1 MAKDIQ
7 FSQKARESL
16 KRGVNKVSDAVRV
29 TLGPKGRNVVLDKGF
44 GAPAVTNDG
53 VTIAKEI
60 ELKGKIENMGA
71 ELIKEVAEK
80 TNNTVGDGTTTAVI
94 LASEMINEGLK
105 YITTGINP
113 MGVRRGIE
121 AATKALIEEIRKN
134 SIQIKGNKEK
144 IVAVASIA
152 AENKDMGK
160 MIAEIIE
167 EVGPEAP
174 ITVEESQ
181 TIGLEKEV
189 VSGMQFDEGF
199 ISPYMM
205 TDPEALVAEFKDPYI
220 LITDKKIS
228 TINEIVPLMEKM
240 VQAGRKDL
248 IIIAEDVEGEALPTL
263 IVNKL
268 KGSFNALAV
277 KAPGFGDR
285 RKEMLA
291 DIAALTGGQIVS
303 EELGLKIENV
313 ELNMLGEAGKVV
325 ADKDKTTIV
334 DGKGRKK
341 DIEARIS
348 SIRKEL
354 VDTESE
360 FDKEKLEER
369 LAKLLGGVGVIKVGA
384 ATEAEM
390 KYKKDKLEDALN
402 ATKAAIE
409 EGIVPG
415 GGVAL
420 INAAKILDDVFS
432 TQTTSRLRHN
442 EDVFPKG
449 SLWDKDEAA
458 ISDEV
463 LAGIKIVR
471 QAIESPIRQIV
482 QNAGKQDP
490 GVIIKE
496 IREKSNGVQGYDA
509 IKDKIVDMMTAGIV
523 DPTKVVR
530 LCLQN
535 AASAAA
541 MILTTE
547 AVITDLPE
555 KEETKMPGGMPPG
568 GMM

>member
-1 MAKDIQ
+1 MAKEIQ

-16 KRGVNKVSDAVRV
+16 KKGVNKVSNAVRV

-44 GAPAVTNDG
+44 GSPQVTNDG

-60 ELKGKIENMGA
+60 ELKNKVENMGA

-80 TNNTVGDGTTTAVI
+80 TNSAVGDGTTTAVI
-94 LASEMINEGLK
+94 LASEMISEGLK
-105 YITTGINP
+105 YIATGINP

-121 AATKALIEEIRKN
+121 TASKALIEEIKKN
-134 SIQIKGNKEK
+134 SIQIKNNKEK
-144 IVAVASIA
+144 ITAVASIS

-167 EVGPEAP
+167 EVGHEAP

-189 VSGMQFDEGF
+189 VKGMQFDEGF

-205 TDPEALVAEFKDPYI
+205 TDPESLLAEFRDPYI

-228 TINEIVPLMEKM
+228 SVSEIVPLMEKM
-240 VQAGRKDL
+240 AASGKKDL
-248 IIIAEDVEGEALPTL
+248 VILAEDVEGEALATL

-303 EELGLKIENV
+303 EELGLKIENI
-313 ELNMLGEAGKVV
+313 ELKMLGEAGKVV

-334 DGKGRKK
+334 NGKGRNK

-348 SIRKEL
+348 AIRKEL
-354 VDTESE
+354 ERTESD

-369 LAKLLGGVGVIKVGA
+369 LAKLSGGVGVIKVGA

-402 ATKAAIE
+402 ATTAAIE

-415 GGVAL
+415 GGVSL
-420 INAAKILDDVFS
+420 IRAARVLDNGNVS
-432 TQTTSRLRHN
+432 
-442 EDVFPKG
+442 
-449 SLWDKDEAA
+449 KDEAA

-482 QNAGKQDP
+482 LNAGKQDP
-490 GVIIKE
+490 GVIVKE
-496 IREKSNGVQGYDA
+496 ISEKTNGTEGYDA
-509 IKDKIVDMMTAGIV
+509 IKNKIVNMMTAGIV

-530 LCLQN
+530 LCLLN
-535 AASAAA
+535 AASAAS

-555 KEETKMPGGMPPG
+555 KEETKMMPNMPAGM
-568 GMM
+568 

>member
-80 TNNTVGDGTTTAVI
+80 TNSAVGDGTTTAVI

-113 MGVRRGIE
+113 MGVRKGIE
-121 AATKALIEEIRKN
+121 MASKALIEEIKKN
-134 SIQIKGNKEK
+134 SIQIKNNKEK
-144 IVAVASIA
+144 IVAVASIS
-152 AENKDMGK
+152 AESKDMGK
-160 MIAEIIE
+160 MIADIIE
-167 EVGPEAP
+167 EVGHEAP

-181 TIGLEKEV
+181 TLGLEKEV
-189 VSGMQFDEGF
+189 VKGMQFDEGF

-205 TDPEALVAEFKDPYI
+205 TDPEALMAEFKDPYI

-228 TINEIVPLMEKM
+228 AISEIVPLMEKM
-240 VQAGRKDL
+240 VQSGRKDL
-248 IIIAEDVEGEALPTL
+248 VIIAEDVEGEALATL

-285 RKEMLA
+285 RKEMMA
-291 DIAALTGGQIVS
+291 DIAALTGGQIIS
-303 EELGLKIENV
+303 EEVGLKIENI

-334 DGKGRKK
+334 DGKGRNK

-348 SIRKEL
+348 AIRKEL
-354 VDTESE
+354 VSTESE

-369 LAKLLGGVGVIKVGA
+369 LAKLSGGVGIIKVGA

-415 GGVAL
+415 GGVSL
-420 INAAKILDDVFS
+420 ISASSVLENIDAS
-432 TQTTSRLRHN
+432 
-442 EDVFPKG
+442 
-449 SLWDKDEAA
+449 KDEAA

-463 LAGIKIVR
+463 LAGVKIVR

-482 QNAGKQDP
+482 LNAGKQDP

-496 IREKSNGVQGYDA
+496 ISEKSNGTQGYDA
-509 IKDKIVDMMTAGIV
+509 IKDKIVDMMSAGIV

-555 KEETKMPGGMPPG
+555 KEESKMPTGMPPG

>member
-1 MAKDIQ
+1 MAKDIK
-7 FSQKARESL
+7 FSQRAREGL
-16 KRGVNKVSDAVRV
+16 KRGVNKVSNAVRV

-80 TNNTVGDGTTTAVI
+80 TNSQVGDGTTTAVI

-105 YITTGINP
+105 YIATGINP
-113 MGVRRGIE
+113 MGIRRGIE
-121 AATKALIEEIRKN
+121 TASKALIEEFKKN
-134 SIQIKGNKEK
+134 SIQIKNNKDK
-144 IVAVASIA
+144 IVAVASIS
-152 AENKDMGK
+152 AESKEMGK

-167 EVGPEAP
+167 EVGHEAP

-181 TIGLEKEV
+181 TLGLEKEV
-189 VSGMQFDEGF
+189 VKGMQFDEGF

-205 TDPEALVAEFKDPYI
+205 TDPESLAAEFKDPYI

-228 TINEIVPLMEKM
+228 TISEIVPLMEKM
-240 VQAGRKDL
+240 VGSGRKDL
-248 IIIAEDVEGEALPTL
+248 VILAEDVEGEALATL

-268 KGSFNALAV
+268 KGSFNALAI

-285 RKEMLA
+285 KKEMMA
-291 DIAALTGGQIVS
+291 DIAVLVGGQIIS
-303 EELGLKIENV
+303 EDLGLKLENV
-313 ELNMLGEAGKVV
+313 KLSMLGEAGKVLS
-325 ADKDKTTIV
+325 DKDKTTIV
-334 DGKGRKK
+334 SGKGRSRE
-341 DIEARIS
+341 IEARIS
-348 SIRKEL
+348 AIRKEL
-354 VDTESE
+354 ENTESD

-369 LAKLLGGVGVIKVGA
+369 LAKLSGGVGVIKVGA

-415 GGVAL
+415 GGVSL
-420 INAAKILDDVFS
+420 IHAAKVLDNGIVA
-432 TQTTSRLRHN
+432 
-442 EDVFPKG
+442 
-449 SLWDKDEAA
+449 KDEAA

-471 QAIESPIRQIV
+471 QAVESPIRQIV
-482 QNAGKQDP
+482 LNAGKQDP

-496 IREKSNGVQGYDA
+496 IGEKSNGKEGYDA
-509 IKDKIVDMMTAGIV
+509 IKNKIVDMMTAGIV

-530 LCLQN
+530 SALQN

-541 MILTTE
+541 MVLTTE

-555 KEETKMPGGMPPG
+555 KEEAKMPGGMPPG
-568 GMM
+568 GGMM

>member
-16 KRGVNKVSDAVRV
+16 KRGVNKVADAVRV

-80 TNNTVGDGTTTAVI
+80 TNSAVGDGTTTAVI

-113 MGVRRGIE
+113 MGVRKGIE
-121 AATKALIEEIRKN
+121 MASKALIEEIKKN
-134 SIQIKGNKEK
+134 SIQIKNNKEK
-144 IVAVASIA
+144 IVAVASIS
-152 AENKDMGK
+152 AESKDMGK
-160 MIAEIIE
+160 MIADIIE
-167 EVGPEAP
+167 EVGHEAP

-181 TIGLEKEV
+181 TLGLEKEV
-189 VSGMQFDEGF
+189 VKGMQFDEGF

-205 TDPEALVAEFKDPYI
+205 TDPEALMAEFKDPYI

-228 TINEIVPLMEKM
+228 AISEIVPLMEKM
-240 VQAGRKDL
+240 VQSGRKDL
-248 IIIAEDVEGEALPTL
+248 VIIAEDVEGEALATL

-285 RKEMLA
+285 KKEMMA
-291 DIAALTGGQIVS
+291 DIAALTGGQIIS
-303 EELGLKIENV
+303 EEVGLKIENI

-334 DGKGRKK
+334 DGKGRNK

-348 SIRKEL
+348 AIRKEL
-354 VDTESE
+354 VGTESE

-369 LAKLLGGVGVIKVGA
+369 LAKLSGGVGVIKVGA

-415 GGVAL
+415 GGVSL
-420 INAAKILDDVFS
+420 ISASSVLENIDAS
-432 TQTTSRLRHN
+432 
-442 EDVFPKG
+442 
-449 SLWDKDEAA
+449 KDEAA

-463 LAGIKIVR
+463 LAGVKIVR
-471 QAIESPIRQIV
+471 QAIEFPIRQIV
-482 QNAGKQDP
+482 LNAGKQDP

-496 IREKSNGVQGYDA
+496 ISEKLDGTQGYDA
-509 IKDKIVDMMTAGIV
+509 IKDKIVDMMSAGIV

-555 KEETKMPGGMPPG
+555 KEESKMPTGMPPG

>member
-1 MAKDIQ
+1 MAKEIK
-7 FSQKARESL
+7 FSQDARELL
-16 KRGVNKVSDAVRV
+16 KKGVNKVSDAVRV

-44 GAPAVTNDG
+44 GAPQVTNDG

-71 ELIKEVAEK
+71 ELVKEVAEK
-80 TNNTVGDGTTTAVI
+80 TNNAVGDGTTTAVI
-94 LASEMINEGLK
+94 LASEMMNEGLK
-105 YITTGINP
+105 YIATGINP

-121 AATKALIEEIRKN
+121 MASKTLIEEIKKN
-134 SIQIKGNKEK
+134 SIQIKNNKEK
-144 IVAVASIA
+144 IIAVASIS
-152 AENKDMGK
+152 AESKEMGK
-160 MIAEIIE
+160 MIADIIG

-181 TIGLEKEV
+181 AIGLEKEV
-189 VSGMQFDEGF
+189 VKGMQFDEGF

-205 TDPEALVAEFKDPYI
+205 TDPESLLAEFKNPYI

-228 TINEIVPLMEKM
+228 AIAEIVPLMEKM
-240 VQAGRKDL
+240 VAAGRKDL
-248 IIIAEDVEGEALPTL
+248 VIIAEDVEGEALATL

-285 RKEMLA
+285 RKEMLS
-291 DIAALTGGQIVS
+291 DIAALTGGQIIS
-303 EELGLKIENV
+303 EELGLKIENI

-334 DGKGRKK
+334 SGKGRNK

-348 SIRKEL
+348 AIRKEL
-354 VDTESE
+354 EKTESE

-369 LAKLLGGVGVIKVGA
+369 LAKLSGGVGVVKVGA

-415 GGVAL
+415 GGVSL
-420 INAAKILDDVFS
+420 ISSANVLENMENFK
-432 TQTTSRLRHN
+432 T
-442 EDVFPKG
+442 
-449 SLWDKDEAA
+449 EAA

-463 LAGIKIVR
+463 LAGVKIVR

-482 QNAGKQDP
+482 LNAGKQDP
-490 GVIIKE
+490 GVIVKE
-496 IREKSNGVQGYDA
+496 IGEKSNGKEGYDA
-509 IKDKIVDMMTAGIV
+509 IRDKIVDMMSAGIV

-555 KEETKMPGGMPPG
+555 KEETKMMPSMPAGM
-568 GMM
+568 

>member
-1 MAKDIQ
+1 MAKQIQ
-7 FSQKARESL
+7 FSQKAREGL
-16 KRGVNKVSDAVRV
+16 KRGVNKVSNAVRV

-60 ELKGKIENMGA
+60 ELKNKVENIGA
-71 ELIKEVAEK
+71 ELVKEVAEK
-80 TNNTVGDGTTTAVI
+80 TNSAVGDGTTTAVI

-105 YITTGINP
+105 YIATGINP
-113 MGVRRGIE
+113 MGIRRGIE
-121 AATKALIEEIRKN
+121 SAAKLLAEEIKKN
-134 SIQIKGNKEK
+134 SIQIKNNKEK
-144 IVAVASIA
+144 IVAVASIS
-152 AENKDMGK
+152 AESKDMGR

-167 EVGPEAP
+167 EVGHEAP

-181 TIGLEKEV
+181 TLGLEKEV
-189 VSGMQFDEGF
+189 VKGMQFDEGF

-205 TDPEALVAEFKDPYI
+205 TDAESLIAEFKDPYI

-228 TINEIVPLMEKM
+228 AIAEIVPLMEKM
-240 VQAGRKDL
+240 VNAGKKDL
-248 IIIAEDVEGEALPTL
+248 VILAEDVEGEALATL

-277 KAPGFGDR
+277 KTPGFGDR
-285 RKEMLA
+285 KKEVMA
-291 DIAALTGGQIVS
+291 DLAALVGGEIVS
-303 EELGLKIENV
+303 EELGLKMENV
-313 ELNMLGEAGKVV
+313 ELNMLGQAGKVI

-334 DGKGRKK
+334 SGKGKIK
-341 DIEARIS
+341 DIKARIS
-348 SIRKEL
+348 AIKKEL
-354 VDTESE
+354 ERTESD

-369 LAKLLGGVGVIKVGA
+369 LAKLSGGVGVIKVGA

-415 GGVAL
+415 GGVSL
-420 INAAKILDDVFS
+420 VHAAKVLDNGV
-432 TQTTSRLRHN
+432 
-442 EDVFPKG
+442 VA
-449 SLWDKDEAA
+449 KDEAA

-463 LAGIKIVR
+463 LSGVKIVR

-482 QNAGKQDP
+482 ANAGKEDP

-496 IREKSNGVQGYDA
+496 VSEKTNGNQGYDA
-509 IKDKIVDMMTAGIV
+509 IKNKIVDMMSAGIV

-530 LCLQN
+530 SALQN

-541 MILTTE
+541 MVLTTE

-555 KEETKMPGGMPPG
+555 KEEAKMSGGMPPG
-568 GMM
+568 M

>member
-7 FSQKARESL
+7 FSQKARGLL
-16 KRGVNKVSDAVRV
+16 KKGVDKVSDAVRV

-80 TNNTVGDGTTTAVI
+80 TNSAVGDGTTTAVI

-105 YITTGINP
+105 YVATGMNP
-113 MGVRRGIE
+113 VGIRHGIE
-121 AATKALIEEIRKN
+121 LATKRAVEA
-134 SIQIKGNKEK
+134 IKKVTIPVRGDKK
-144 IVAVASIA
+144 MITQVASIS
-152 AENKDMGK
+152 AEDSEMGQ
-160 MIAEIIE
+160 MIADIIE
-167 EVGPEAP
+167 EVGHEAP

-189 VSGMQFDEGF
+189 VKGMQFDEGF

-205 TDPEALVAEFKDPYI
+205 TDPESLIAEYKDANI
-220 LITDKKIS
+220 LILDGKIS
-228 TINEIVPLMEKM
+228 AASEVVPLMEKM
-240 VQAGRKDL
+240 VAAGKKEL
-248 IIIAEDVEGEALPTL
+248 VIVAEEVEGEALATM

-291 DIAALTGGQIVS
+291 DIAALTGGQVIS
-303 EELGLKIENV
+303 EELGLKIDNV
-313 ELNMLGEAGKVV
+313 ELSMLGEVGKVI
-325 ADKDKTTIV
+325 ADKDKTTLV
-334 DGKGRKK
+334 NGKGRAK
-341 DIEARIS
+341 DIQARIS
-348 SIRKEL
+348 AIRKEIEK
-354 VDTESE
+354 TESE

-369 LAKLLGGVGVIKVGA
+369 LAKLSGGVGVIKVGA
-384 ATEAEM
+384 ATEVEM

-420 INAAKILDDVFS
+420 INALKSIKSEYEFIETERGKAIAHQDS
-432 TQTTSRLRHN
+432 AWSRN
-442 EDVFPKG
+442 N
-449 SLWDKDEAA
+449 
-458 ISDEV
+458 
-463 LAGIKIVR
+463 KIVFNEIHSGYR
-471 QAIESPIRQIV
+471 LVMIALTSPLKQIV
-482 QNAGKQDP
+482 ENAGETEP
-490 GVIIKE
+490 GVIVNE
-496 IREKSNGVQGYDA
+496 LMTRNDTNFGYNA
-509 IKDKIVDMMTAGIV
+509 LENKIQNIMTAGIV

-530 LCLQN
+530 IGLQN
-535 AASAAA
+535 AASTAA

-547 AVITDLPE
+547 AVVTDLPE
-555 KEETKMPGGMPPG
+555 KEEKMMPGAGAGMPP
-568 GMM
+568 M

>member
-80 TNNTVGDGTTTAVI
+80 TNNAVGDGTTTAVI

-121 AATKALIEEIRKN
+121 MASKALIEEIKKN
-134 SIQIKGNKEK
+134 SIQIKNNKEK
-144 IVAVASIA
+144 IVAVASIS

-167 EVGPEAP
+167 EVGHEAP

-181 TIGLEKEV
+181 TLGLEKEV
-189 VSGMQFDEGF
+189 VKGMQFDEGF

-205 TDPEALVAEFKDPYI
+205 TDPEALMAEFRDPYI

-228 TINEIVPLMEKM
+228 AISEIVPLMEKM

-248 IIIAEDVEGEALPTL
+248 VIIAEDVEGEALATL

-285 RKEMLA
+285 RKEIMA
-291 DIAALTGGQIVS
+291 DIAALTGGQIIS
-303 EELGLKIENV
+303 EEVGLKIENI

-334 DGKGRKK
+334 DGKGRNK

-348 SIRKEL
+348 AIRKEL
-354 VDTESE
+354 VSTESE

-369 LAKLLGGVGVIKVGA
+369 LAKLSGGVGVIKVGA
-384 ATEAEM
+384 ATETEM

-415 GGVAL
+415 GGVSL
-420 INAAKILDDVFS
+420 ISSSGVLENMETF
-432 TQTTSRLRHN
+432 
-442 EDVFPKG
+442 
-449 SLWDKDEAA
+449 KDEAA
-458 ISDEV
+458 ISDEI
-463 LAGIKIVR
+463 LAGVKIVR

-482 QNAGKQDP
+482 LNAGKQDP
-490 GVIIKE
+490 GVIVKE
-496 IREKSNGVQGYDA
+496 IREKSNGTQGYDA
-509 IKDKIVDMMTAGIV
+509 IKDKIVDMMSAGIV

-530 LCLQN
+530 LAIQN
-535 AASAAA
+535 AASSAS

-555 KEETKMPGGMPPG
+555 KEETKMPSGMPPG